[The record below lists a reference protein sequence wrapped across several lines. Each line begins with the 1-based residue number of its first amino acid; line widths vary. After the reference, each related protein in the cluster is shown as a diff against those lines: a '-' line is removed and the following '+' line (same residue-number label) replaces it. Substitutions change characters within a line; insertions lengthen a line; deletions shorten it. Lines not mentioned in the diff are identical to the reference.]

1 MASVVAHLIYA
12 QKYFEK
18 HPMPN
23 GDEDLFMLG
32 CVFPDIR
39 RIDDNIKRKDTHL
52 CYEKCDLNFDG
63 LSPFQAGWKFHVYC
77 DMRREEILKKYKFYD
92 LGNAMD
98 FWNQPAKNLEDELL
112 YEQYNNWEKLR
123 HYFNNIPN
131 IDNEINVPPQKE
143 CSTGNILRGR
153 YETMALWYAM
163 IAKYIEKK
171 PDSKTMKIFLLKQIG
186 FADKAGPIS
195 EVVDKLRKNAKV
207 VEILKKVTE
216 EIV

>member
-39 RIDDNIKRKDTHL
+39 RVDETIKRKDTHRCFNCL
-52 CYEKCDLNFDG
+52 DLNFTG
-63 LSPFQAGWKFHVYC
+63 LLPFQAGWKFHLYC
-77 DMRREEILKKYKFYD
+77 DMRREEILKKYKFYELD
-92 LGNAMD
+92 SAMES
-98 FWNQPAKNLEDELL
+98 WNQPAKNLEDELL

-123 HYFNNIPN
+123 HYFNNIPV
-131 IDNEINVPPQKE
+131 IENEINVP
-143 CSTGNILRGR
+143 

-195 EVVDKLRKNAKV
+195 EVVDKLRKNAKA
-207 VEILKKVTE
+207 VEILKKVAE